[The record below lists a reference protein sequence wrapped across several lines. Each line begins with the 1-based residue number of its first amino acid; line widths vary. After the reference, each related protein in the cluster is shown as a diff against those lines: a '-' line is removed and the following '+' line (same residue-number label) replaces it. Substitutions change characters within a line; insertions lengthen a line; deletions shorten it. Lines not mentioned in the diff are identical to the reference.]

1 MVLKQLEEQY
11 DAPQLY
17 WFTNEFYERFNRKFI
32 RDIPHFFRD
41 LDYKLVLSI
50 LNPTISLS
58 YYQSIV
64 TGETE
69 SPKSL
74 IESADFNQL
83 EAYIK
88 DLIDYKEVF
97 HIATT
102 LAQNYFNGK
111 RVVALSDIEASILLS
126 IGLQLK
132 DNIKS

>member
-1 MVLKQLEEQY
+1 M
-11 DAPQLY
+11 
-17 WFTNEFYERFNRKFI
+17 
-32 RDIPHFFRD
+32 
-41 LDYKLVLSI
+41 
-50 LNPTISLS
+50 
-58 YYQSIV
+58 